1 MENQGRGS
9 NGGQG
14 RAIRSFGRDRSVLNE
29 KVAPGTARRI
39 LEFAAPHKVSLLI
52 FMGLVII
59 DAGVSAVIPLVYR
72 QIINRGI
79 VGHNEKFIIH
89 FALLAAALAVV
100 SAGLTLSERYLTSKV
115 GQGLIFDMRTK
126 IFAHV
131 QKMSLAFFTRVQTG
145 ALVSRLN
152 NDVQGAQDAFTNI
165 LSTVIG
171 NLISVIVQLVVMLFL
186 SAKITI
192 IALILLPVFIL
203 PARRIGQ
210 RLREVTREGYDLTA
224 QMNTTMIEH
233 FNVSGALLSKL
244 FGRPSTDSEL
254 FNTRAARVRD
264 IGILQSLYQRFF
276 FVSLG
281 FTASLATAIVY
292 GWGGIQ
298 AVEHILDVGT
308 VIALTTYLR
317 GLYGPLTSLSNIQV
331 DVMTSLVSFER
342 VFEVLDLPPLIAEK
356 ENAVPLAGGAASI
369 NFEHVRFSY
378 PSATDVSLASLESV
392 ATLDQVKTRQ
402 VLSDLSFS
410 VKPGQ
415 MAALVGHSGAGKTTI
430 IQLLS
435 RLYDVDSGSI
445 SINGIDLRDATLR
458 SISDRI
464 GVVTQDAHMFH
475 DTIRANLLYAK
486 PDASEQELE
495 DALEKAR
502 ILSLIRSLPRGLD
515 TMVGDRGYR
524 LSGGERQRL
533 AIARVILKAPDIII
547 LDEATAHL
555 DSKSEHAIQLAL
567 ATVLNGRTSVVI
579 AHRLSTIQKADKILV
594 IDSGRIVEEGTHE
607 ELLKNGGLYTELYS
621 TQFSKPDSL
630 SSLGLRSSDSV
641 LSNPLLN
648 DDIVSALE
656 PSAVI

>member
-1 MENQGRGS
+1 
-9 NGGQG
+9 
-14 RAIRSFGRDRSVLNE
+14 
-29 KVAPGTARRI
+29 
-39 LEFAAPHKVSLLI
+39 
-52 FMGLVII
+52 
-59 DAGVSAVIPLVYR
+59 
-72 QIINRGI
+72 
-79 VGHNEKFIIH
+79 
-89 FALLAAALAVV
+89 
-100 SAGLTLSERYLTSKV
+100 
-115 GQGLIFDMRTK
+115 
-126 IFAHV
+126 
-131 QKMSLAFFTRVQTG
+131 
-145 ALVSRLN
+145 
-152 NDVQGAQDAFTNI
+152 
-165 LSTVIG
+165 
-171 NLISVIVQLVVMLFL
+171 
-186 SAKITI
+186 
-192 IALILLPVFIL
+192 
-203 PARRIGQ
+203 
-210 RLREVTREGYDLTA
+210 
-224 QMNTTMIEH
+224 MNTTMIEH

-317 GLYGPLTSLSNIQV
+317 GLYGPLPSLSNIQV

-648 DDIVSALE
+648 DDIVCALE